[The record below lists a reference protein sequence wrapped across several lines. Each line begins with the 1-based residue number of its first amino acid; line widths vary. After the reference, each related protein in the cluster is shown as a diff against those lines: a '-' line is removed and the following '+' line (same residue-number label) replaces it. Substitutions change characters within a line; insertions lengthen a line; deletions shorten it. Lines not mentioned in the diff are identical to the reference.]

1 MFTLKDLSIQFG
13 DKLLWGPITRTIDPR
28 PGWIAIQGPSGCGKS
43 TLLRV
48 LSGLMRPSAGAIHFN
63 NKPVGDDALCKH
75 RRRVHFIPQQPEL
88 PGEDLRQVL
97 NLGREVQGL
106 KLACDDEL
114 LSGLGDMGLGGM
126 DLNRHP
132 GKLSG
137 GESMRIALLRGLL
150 LPADCLLLDEPT
162 TGLDDQ
168 SVEVLVNL
176 LSSVDTPPILS
187 ASHDPR
193 WIESCHTV
201 IQMREGKLHAD

>member
-1 MFTLKDLSIQFG
+1 MFTLNKLSIQFG
-13 DKLLWGPITRTIDPR
+13 AKPLWGPLSLTIDPAD
-28 PGWIAIQGPSGCGKS
+28 GWVAVQGPSGCGKS

-48 LSGLMRPSAGAIHFN
+48 LSGLMHASGGTFHFN
-63 NKPVGDDALCKH
+63 NEPVRAEGLCRH
-75 RRRVHFIPQQPEL
+75 RRRVHFISQQPEL
-88 PGEDLRQVL
+88 PGDTLREVL
-97 NLGREVQGL
+97 NLGRELQGL
-106 KLACDDEL
+106 APAADEELADRLC
-114 LSGLGDMGLGGM
+114 GLGLAGM
-126 DLNRHP
+126 ELNRKP

-168 SVEVLVNL
+168 SVEVLVRL
-176 LSSVDTPPILS
+176 LSRDDMPPVLS

-201 IQMREGKLHAD
+201 IQMREGVLHAS